1 MSLKQSFGIL
11 SAEDL
16 NRWRMICA
24 RQRGIEARAS
34 NYSRNEIEAAFIDE
48 WRLMAE
54 FSETYHIPTGVSI
67 AIYCDTGAI
76 EEADE

>member
-54 FSETYHIPTGVSI
+54 FSETYHIPTGVII